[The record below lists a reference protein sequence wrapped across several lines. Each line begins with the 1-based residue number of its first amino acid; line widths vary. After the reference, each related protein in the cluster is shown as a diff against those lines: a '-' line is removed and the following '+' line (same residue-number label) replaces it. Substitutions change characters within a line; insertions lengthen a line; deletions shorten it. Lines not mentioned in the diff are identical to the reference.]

1 MYTPTLTQLPKICG
15 QQKRWNLLFVLGGI
29 THALKTWSL
38 CGLHPMGNS
47 SHTFKDLILWGS
59 FTKTTWVSS
68 YTLIQHCISNNVYC
82 HKYPLHQD
90 YSHILTQNSNMGLSK
105 TKFFYLKA
113 HLYTYSSITNQWGH
127 VSYYFPIISI
137 HLWMSPFLFR
147 IYFLWSNQTTL
158 NYA

>member
-38 CGLHPMGNS
+38 CGLHPMA
-47 SHTFKDLILWGS
+47 HTFKDLILWGS

-113 HLYTYSSITNQWGH
+113 PPTTPL
-127 VSYYFPIISI
+127 I
-137 HLWMSPFLFR
+137 HYKGGMDGLLSPFIHIFINHKPMGSCQLLFS
-147 IYFLWSNQTTL
+147 YN
-158 NYA
+158 